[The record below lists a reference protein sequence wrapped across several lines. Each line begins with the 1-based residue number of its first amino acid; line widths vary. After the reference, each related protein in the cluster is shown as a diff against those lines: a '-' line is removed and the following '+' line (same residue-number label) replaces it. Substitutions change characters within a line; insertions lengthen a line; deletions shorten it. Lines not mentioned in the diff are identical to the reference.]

1 MLLGDYSV
9 FNLFAYG
16 DFDTEF
22 FFFVSELLKLVTD
35 MDLIPVGF
43 LRRRFFFD
51 FLL

>member
-9 FNLFAYG
+9 FNLFSYG
-16 DFDTEF
+16 DFDIDF

-35 MDLIPVGF
+35 IDFIPGGF

-51 FLL
+51 Y